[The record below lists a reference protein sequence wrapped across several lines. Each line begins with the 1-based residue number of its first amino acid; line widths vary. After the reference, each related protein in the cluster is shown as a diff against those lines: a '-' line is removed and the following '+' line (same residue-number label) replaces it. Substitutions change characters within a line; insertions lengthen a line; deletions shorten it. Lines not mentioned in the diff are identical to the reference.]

1 METKKLY
8 IAPSIQVVTL
18 DTDCSI
24 LTGSQLNDLK
34 KVEIHSQLLLSL
46 LSVPQRTL
54 ILNQKKSNPLIHYYI
69 LGLRSIGCKPFF

>member
-24 LTGSQLNDLK
+24 LAVSGEDQLPDLGK
-34 KVEIHSQLLLSL
+34 GDDPWAAPAQSA
-46 LSVPQRTL
+46 
-54 ILNQKKSNPLIHYYI
+54 
-69 LGLRSIGCKPFF
+69 LGTSEYFDFESEED

>member
-24 LTGSQLNDLK
+24 LTGSQLNDLQ
-34 KVEIHSQLLLSL
+34 EGGDPFAAPAQSSL
-46 LSVPQRTL
+46 GTSAYFGWE
-54 ILNQKKSNPLIHYYI
+54 SEEE
-69 LGLRSIGCKPFF
+69 

>member
-24 LTGSQLNDLK
+24 LTGSQLNDLQ
-34 KVEIHSQLLLSL
+34 EGGDPFGAPAQSA
-46 LSVPQRTL
+46 
-54 ILNQKKSNPLIHYYI
+54 
-69 LGLRSIGCKPFF
+69 LGTSEYFDFESEEE

>member
-24 LTGSQLNDLK
+24 LAVSGGGGDHFDDLK
-34 KVEIHSQLLLSL
+34 DGGDPFAAPAQSA
-46 LSVPQRTL
+46 
-54 ILNQKKSNPLIHYYI
+54 
-69 LGLRSIGCKPFF
+69 LGTSEYFDTWVSEEE

>member
-24 LTGSQLNDLK
+24 LAGSQFDDLK
-34 KVEIHSQLLLSL
+34 DGGDPFAAPAQSA
-46 LSVPQRTL
+46 
-54 ILNQKKSNPLIHYYI
+54 
-69 LGLRSIGCKPFF
+69 LGTSEYFDTWVSEEE

>member
-24 LTGSQLNDLK
+24 LTGSDQLNDLQ
-34 KVEIHSQLLLSL
+34 EGGDLFAAPSQSA
-46 LSVPQRTL
+46 
-54 ILNQKKSNPLIHYYI
+54 
-69 LGLRSIGCKPFF
+69 LGTSEYFDWESENE

>member
-24 LTGSQLNDLK
+24 LAVSGGGGAQLDDLNDGGDPFAAPAQ
-34 KVEIHSQLLLSL
+34 SA
-46 LSVPQRTL
+46 
-54 ILNQKKSNPLIHYYI
+54 
-69 LGLRSIGCKPFF
+69 LGTSEYFNFESEEE

>member
-24 LTGSQLNDLK
+24 LAASGGGGSQLDDLK
-34 KVEIHSQLLLSL
+34 DGGDPFAAPAQSSL
-46 LSVPQRTL
+46 GTSEYFDFESE
-54 ILNQKKSNPLIHYYI
+54 NE
-69 LGLRSIGCKPFF
+69 

>member
-24 LTGSQLNDLK
+24 LNASGQLDDLK
-34 KVEIHSQLLLSL
+34 EGGDPFAAPAQSSL
-46 LSVPQRTL
+46 GTSAYFDFE
-54 ILNQKKSNPLIHYYI
+54 SEDE
-69 LGLRSIGCKPFF
+69 

>member
-24 LTGSQLNDLK
+24 LTGSQLNDLQDGGDPFAAPAQ
-34 KVEIHSQLLLSL
+34 SA
-46 LSVPQRTL
+46 
-54 ILNQKKSNPLIHYYI
+54 
-69 LGLRSIGCKPFF
+69 LGTSAYFDFESEDE

>member
-24 LTGSQLNDLK
+24 LTGSQLDDLK
-34 KVEIHSQLLLSL
+34 DGGDPFAAPAQSA
-46 LSVPQRTL
+46 
-54 ILNQKKSNPLIHYYI
+54 
-69 LGLRSIGCKPFF
+69 LGTSEYFDTWVSEEE

>member
-24 LTGSQLNDLK
+24 LNASGQLNDLQ
-34 KVEIHSQLLLSL
+34 EGGDLFAAPSQSA
-46 LSVPQRTL
+46 
-54 ILNQKKSNPLIHYYI
+54 
-69 LGLRSIGCKPFF
+69 LGTSEYFDWESENE

>member
-24 LTGSQLNDLK
+24 LNASGGGQLNDLQ
-34 KVEIHSQLLLSL
+34 EGGDPFAAPTQSSL
-46 LSVPQRTL
+46 GTSEYFDTWV
-54 ILNQKKSNPLIHYYI
+54 SEEE
-69 LGLRSIGCKPFF
+69 

>member
-24 LTGSQLNDLK
+24 LNASGGGQLNDLQ
-34 KVEIHSQLLLSL
+34 EGGDPFAAPTQSSL
-46 LSVPQRTL
+46 GTSAYFDFE
-54 ILNQKKSNPLIHYYI
+54 SEDE
-69 LGLRSIGCKPFF
+69 

>member
-24 LTGSQLNDLK
+24 LAGSQLDDLK
-34 KVEIHSQLLLSL
+34 DGGDPFAAPAQSA
-46 LSVPQRTL
+46 
-54 ILNQKKSNPLIHYYI
+54 
-69 LGLRSIGCKPFF
+69 LGTSEYFDTWVSEEE

>member
-24 LTGSQLNDLK
+24 LAVSGGGAQFDDLK
-34 KVEIHSQLLLSL
+34 DGGDPFAAPAQSA
-46 LSVPQRTL
+46 
-54 ILNQKKSNPLIHYYI
+54 
-69 LGLRSIGCKPFF
+69 LGTSEYFNFESEEE